1 MSSQESVRFVKGAVC
16 RPGQRTVAGSCGT
29 PGRERLLSREKSEEL
44 LKSLYVA
51 RLCHRS
57 LKTPSQTAECV
68 GSQAGRKSGA
78 VIKHKELEKGK
89 REREKEKEGKKG
101 GGEKAERA
109 LFGSPITE
117 HSIGREAFF
126 STPQE
131 PPSWRPKKFQP
142 SQATLE

>member
-101 GGEKAERA
+101 GGRKGRKSTFWQPHNRAFYRERGIF
-109 LFGSPITE
+109 LHSPRTTLLAPEEIPAIT
-117 HSIGREAFF
+117 GN
-126 STPQE
+126 T
-131 PPSWRPKKFQP
+131 
-142 SQATLE
+142 